1 MYISNTV
8 KITFGLA
15 LFALLMVTMFTTG
28 HGATPAD
35 LVWCRSCT

>member
-1 MYISNTV
+1 MYVSNTL

-15 LFALLMVTMFTTG
+15 LFAMLLVTMLTTG
-28 HGATPAD
+28 HGVTPAQ